1 MRNLIVAFQRDP
13 AIACGADRILE
24 PPQDKN
30 VSRNRGAGRGVEPVR
45 WSGRRRG
52 GDMLALEHVAV
63 RYSRRPVLRDVSFSI
78 QPGEIVAYLG
88 ANGAGK
94 TTTMKVVTGLREPD
108 YGRVLF
114 RGRDVAEHPLGWR
127 RSLGYVP
134 EVAEVY
140 PFLSG
145 REYLLLA
152 GRLRALPE
160 AGLERRVDELLELLE
175 LGPQRHLALES
186 YSKGM
191 RQKVLIAT
199 ALLHDPEI
207 LVLDEPLSGLDVSS
221 VLVMKA
227 LLRELARRGRA
238 ILYCTHHLDAAESLC
253 ERVLILHEGRVVADD
268 SVANLRELR
277 RRPSL
282 EQIFSS
288 WVLEDRP
295 EATAARIARLVAEGA
310 GAA

>member
-1 MRNLIVAFQRDP
+1 
-13 AIACGADRILE
+13 
-24 PPQDKN
+24 
-30 VSRNRGAGRGVEPVR
+30 
-45 WSGRRRG
+45 
-52 GDMLALEHVAV
+52 MLALEHVAV

-78 QPGEIVAYLG
+78 GPGEIVAYLG

-108 YGRVLF
+108 YGRVVF
-114 RGRDVAEHPLGWR
+114 RGRDVAEDARGWR
-127 RSLGYVP
+127 RGLGYVP

-145 REYLLLA
+145 REYLLFA

-160 AGLERRVDELLELLE
+160 ARLERRVDELLELLE

-199 ALLHDPEI
+199 ALLHDPEV

-227 LLRELARRGRA
+227 LLRELAGRGRA
-238 ILYCTHHLDAAESLC
+238 ILYSTHHLEVAESLC

>member
-1 MRNLIVAFQRDP
+1 
-13 AIACGADRILE
+13 
-24 PPQDKN
+24 
-30 VSRNRGAGRGVEPVR
+30 
-45 WSGRRRG
+45 
-52 GDMLALEHVAV
+52 MLALEHVAV
-63 RYSRRPVLRDVSFSI
+63 RYSRRPVLRDVSFSLG
-78 QPGEIVAYLG
+78 PGEIVAYLG

-108 YGRVLF
+108 YGRVVF
-114 RGRDVAEHPLGWR
+114 RGRDVADDPLAWR
-127 RSLGYVP
+127 RRLGYVP
-134 EVAEVY
+134 ETAEVY

-145 REYLLLA
+145 REYLLFA

-160 AGLERRVDELLELLE
+160 AQLEKRVDELLELLE

-199 ALLHDPEI
+199 ALLHDPEV

-227 LLRELARRGRA
+227 LLRELAARGRA
-238 ILYCTHHLDAAESLC
+238 ILYSTHHLEVAEGLC
-253 ERVLILHEGRVVADD
+253 ERVLILHDGRVVADD

-295 EATAARIARLVAEGA
+295 EATAARIARLVAAPGA
-310 GAA
+310 P

>member
-1 MRNLIVAFQRDP
+1 
-13 AIACGADRILE
+13 
-24 PPQDKN
+24 
-30 VSRNRGAGRGVEPVR
+30 
-45 WSGRRRG
+45 
-52 GDMLALEHVAV
+52 MLALEHVAV
-63 RYSRRPVLRDVSFSI
+63 RYSGRPVLRDVSFSI
-78 QPGEIVAYLG
+78 GPGEIVAYLG

-94 TTTMKVVTGLREPD
+94 TTTMKVVTGLREPE

-114 RGRDVAEHPLGWR
+114 QGRDVVEDPLGYR
-127 RSLGYVP
+127 RRLGYVP
-134 EVAEVY
+134 EAAEVY

-160 AGLERRVDELLELLE
+160 TTLERRVDELLELLD
-175 LGPQRHLALES
+175 LGQHRHQALDS

-191 RQKVLIAT
+191 RQKVLIGT
-199 ALLHDPEI
+199 ALLHDPEV

-227 LLRELARRGRA
+227 LLRELATRGRA
-238 ILYCTHHLDAAESLC
+238 ILYSTHHLEVAERLC

-282 EQIFSS
+282 EEIFST

-295 EATAARIARLVAEGA
+295 EATAARIAQVVS
-310 GAA
+310 GAAPGTP

>member
-1 MRNLIVAFQRDP
+1 
-13 AIACGADRILE
+13 
-24 PPQDKN
+24 
-30 VSRNRGAGRGVEPVR
+30 
-45 WSGRRRG
+45 
-52 GDMLALEHVAV
+52 MLALDHVAV

-78 QPGEIVAYLG
+78 APGEIVAYLG

-114 RGRDVAEHPLGWR
+114 AGKDVAEDPLGYR
-127 RSLGYVP
+127 RRLGYVP
-134 EVAEVY
+134 ETAEVY

-152 GRLRALPE
+152 GRLRAVPE
-160 AGLERRVDELLELLE
+160 EELVPRVDELLGLLD
-175 LGPQRHLALES
+175 LGQDRHKALDS

-199 ALLHDPEI
+199 ALLHDPEV

-227 LLRELARRGRA
+227 LLRELAARGRA
-238 ILYCTHHLDAAESLC
+238 ILYSTHHLEVAERLC

-277 RRPSL
+277 RQPSL
-282 EQIFSS
+282 EAIFST

-295 EATAARIARLVAEGA
+295 EATAARIARVVSRTA
-310 GAA
+310 GAAP

>member
-1 MRNLIVAFQRDP
+1 
-13 AIACGADRILE
+13 
-24 PPQDKN
+24 
-30 VSRNRGAGRGVEPVR
+30 
-45 WSGRRRG
+45 
-52 GDMLALEHVAV
+52 
-63 RYSRRPVLRDVSFSI
+63 
-78 QPGEIVAYLG
+78 VAYLG

-108 YGRVLF
+108 FGRVLF
-114 RGRDVAEHPLGWR
+114 RGRDAAEDSLGYR
-127 RSLGYVP
+127 RRLGYVP
-134 EVAEVY
+134 ETAEVY

-152 GRLRALPE
+152 GRLRALEE
-160 AGLERRVDELLELLE
+160 ATLPGRVDELLELLE
-175 LGPQRHLALES
+175 LAPHRHQALES

-191 RQKVLIAT
+191 RQKVLIAA
-199 ALLHDPEI
+199 ALLHDPEV

-227 LLRELARRGRA
+227 LLRELAARGRA
-238 ILYCTHHLDAAESLC
+238 ILYSTHHLEVAERLC

-282 EQIFSS
+282 EEIFSS
-288 WVLEDRP
+288 WLLEDRP
-295 EATAARIARLVAEGA
+295 EARAGRIARVVSA
-310 GAA
+310 GAP

>member
-1 MRNLIVAFQRDP
+1 
-13 AIACGADRILE
+13 
-24 PPQDKN
+24 
-30 VSRNRGAGRGVEPVR
+30 
-45 WSGRRRG
+45 
-52 GDMLALEHVAV
+52 MLALEHVAV
-63 RYSRRPVLRDVSFSI
+63 RYSRRPVLRDVSFTVG
-78 QPGEIVAYLG
+78 PGEIVAYLG

-114 RGRDVAEHPLGWR
+114 QGQDVAEDPLGWR
-127 RSLGYVP
+127 RRLGYVP

-145 REYLLLA
+145 REYLLFA

-160 AGLERRVDELLELLE
+160 ATLEKRVDELLELLE
-175 LGPQRHLALES
+175 LGPQRHLGLDS

-199 ALLHDPEI
+199 ALLHDPEV

-227 LLRELARRGRA
+227 LLRELAARGRA
-238 ILYCTHHLDAAESLC
+238 ILYSTHHLEVAETLC

-295 EATAARIARLVAEGA
+295 EATAARIARLVAGAA
-310 GAA
+310 GAP

>member
-1 MRNLIVAFQRDP
+1 
-13 AIACGADRILE
+13 
-24 PPQDKN
+24 
-30 VSRNRGAGRGVEPVR
+30 
-45 WSGRRRG
+45 
-52 GDMLALEHVAV
+52 MLALEHVAV
-63 RYSRRPVLRDVSFSI
+63 RYSRRPVLRDVTFTVG
-78 QPGEIVAYLG
+78 PGEIVAYLG

-94 TTTMKVVTGLREPD
+94 TTTMKVVSGLRDPD

-114 RGRDVAEHPLGWR
+114 RGRDVAEDPLGWR
-127 RSLGYVP
+127 RRLGYVP

-145 REYLLLA
+145 REYLLFA

-160 AGLERRVDELLELLE
+160 DTLEKRVDELLELLE
-175 LGPQRHLALES
+175 LGPQRHLGLDS

-199 ALLHDPEI
+199 ALLHDPEV

-227 LLRELARRGRA
+227 LLRELAARGRA
-238 ILYCTHHLDAAESLC
+238 ILYSTHHLEVAETLC
-253 ERVLILHEGRVVADD
+253 ERVLILHGGRVVADD

-295 EATAARIARLVAEGA
+295 EATAARIARLVAGA
-310 GAA
+310 GGAA

>member
-1 MRNLIVAFQRDP
+1 
-13 AIACGADRILE
+13 
-24 PPQDKN
+24 
-30 VSRNRGAGRGVEPVR
+30 
-45 WSGRRRG
+45 
-52 GDMLALEHVAV
+52 MLALEHVAV

-78 QPGEIVAYLG
+78 GPGEIVAYLG

-108 YGRVLF
+108 CGRVVF
-114 RGRDVAEHPLGWR
+114 RGRDVAEDPLAWR
-127 RSLGYVP
+127 RCLGYVP

-145 REYLLLA
+145 REYLLFA

-160 AGLERRVDELLELLE
+160 ATLEKRVDELLELLE

-199 ALLHDPEI
+199 ALLHDPEV

-227 LLRELARRGRA
+227 LLRELAGRGRA
-238 ILYCTHHLDAAESLC
+238 ILYSTHHLEVAENLC
-253 ERVLILHEGRVVADD
+253 ERVLILHEGRIVADD

-295 EATAARIARLVAEGA
+295 EATAARIARLVAGGA